1 MTHNLKIKYE
11 FAKLHFIGKKN
22 WELRKNDRDFKV
34 GDTIEFKILEFENS
48 SNWSYERIITN
59 VFDDTSL
66 GLQVGYVILSIEKAL

>member
-22 WELRKNDRDFKV
+22 WELRKNDRDFKI
-34 GDTIEFKILEFENS
+34 GDTIQFKIIEFENS
-48 SNWSYERIITN
+48 SDWSYERIITN

-66 GLQVGYVILSIEKAL
+66 GLKDGYVILSIEKTL